1 MTPTYEFRFQRGT
14 AARWTQLNPTLGA
27 GEPGVE
33 VDTGKLKIGDSATAW
48 NDLDYFLTEPL
59 ISNLI
64 LSEFNS
70 YDIPF
75 YVPFGRNGDLI
86 TFTGP
91 RLYFPEDS
99 ELVDAIFSVTTAPS
113 GSDATFEIL
122 KNGLPI
128 FSVNPSIPD
137 SNYTSLPGT
146 LTGVTIFSAQTDY
159 LQVQCTQI
167 GSIAPGAN
175 LSVVLKMIPA

>member
-1 MTPTYEFRFQRGT
+1 MSSVYEFRFQRGT
-14 AARWTQLNPTLGA
+14 AARWAEINPILGS

-33 VDTGKLKIGDSATAW
+33 LDTGKLKIGDSHTAW

-59 ISNLI
+59 IESLI
-64 LSEFNS
+64 QSDLSQYNPP
-70 YDIPF
+70 I

-91 RLYFPEDS
+91 RVYFPQDS
-99 ELVDAIFSVTTAPS
+99 ELIDAIFSVTTPPS
-113 GSDATFEIL
+113 GSSATFEVL
-122 KNGLPI
+122 KNGIPI
-128 FSVNPSIPD
+128 FSSGPTIAASEYLSSV
-137 SNYTSLPGT
+137 GT
-146 LTGVTIFSAQTDY
+146 LGGDTIFGSRDDY

-167 GSIAPGAN
+167 GSVTPGAN